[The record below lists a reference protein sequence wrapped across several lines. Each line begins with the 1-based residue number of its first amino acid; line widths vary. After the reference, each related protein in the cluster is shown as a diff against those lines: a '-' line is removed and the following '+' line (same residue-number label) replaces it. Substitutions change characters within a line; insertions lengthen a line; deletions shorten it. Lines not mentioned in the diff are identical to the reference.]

1 MEANPL
7 HAIIHPVKTIESAL
21 KKPDFDKAFFIVL
34 MPTVLFAI
42 FQLVSGLKFDIFE
55 LARYGALH
63 YIAWI
68 FIASVIYF
76 FAFLAKGKAIKG
88 KFSAILS
95 ATSVIWL
102 LVSVMMAVAFITF
115 YSSPKILGF
124 IVAMR
129 NEDATPEEI
138 GTIYNMLSNG
148 DEKAL
153 ENFTKAHDIKT
164 NLTPYMLTES
174 ESSTFYMVAFLALAV
189 FILLMAYC
197 LFLYPFITLKEL
209 TKFGNAASFVL
220 YIITG
225 ILIVPCL
232 LLFVFHI

>member
-1 MEANPL
+1 MQANPL

-21 KKPDFDKAFFIVL
+21 EKPDFDKAFFIVL

-42 FQLVSGLKFDIFE
+42 FQLVSGLKLDIFE
-55 LARYGALH
+55 LARYGASH

-95 ATSVIWL
+95 AASVIWL
-102 LVSVMMAVAFITF
+102 LVSVLMVVAFITF

-129 NEDATPEEI
+129 NEDATPDEI
-138 GTIYNMLSNG
+138 STIYNMLSNR

-153 ENFTKAHDIKT
+153 ESFTKAHDIKA

-174 ESSTFYMVAFLALAV
+174 ESSTFYLMAFLALLV
-189 FILLMAYC
+189 FTLLMAYC
-197 LFLYPFITLKEL
+197 LVLYPFITLKKL